1 MRVFVV
7 TSHVFVSYPHQPR
20 GGELAI
26 SLHTLADTRTLHC
39 HVTVTSQEWR
49 SWCTSTL
56 KSLVS
61 GVPRVCESAR
71 ALSCQ
76 HPPAQNAGRERCP
89 LLQMYLYGGRGGG
102 GGGGYYIYI
111 YTYHTHTHGN
121 LVRASH
127 ATQGHYT
134 SKLESKLESKSQRD
148 RPWTDK
154 PSRFRVKRLATGS
167 CVSEHT
173 FSLNPKP

>member
-1 MRVFVV
+1 
-7 TSHVFVSYPHQPR
+7 
-20 GGELAI
+20 
-26 SLHTLADTRTLHC
+26 
-39 HVTVTSQEWR
+39 
-49 SWCTSTL
+49 
-56 KSLVS
+56 
-61 GVPRVCESAR
+61 
-71 ALSCQ
+71 
-76 HPPAQNAGRERCP
+76 
-89 LLQMYLYGGRGGG
+89 MYLYGGRGGG